1 MGDIQ
6 NTGPV
11 FLGSLTGVIREDDP
25 IGTLV
30 MTVQARDGDRGEP
43 RKIYYELVTS
53 KSPQLIEL
61 LLCAYGPVTMKLKCA
76 FYFVLKI

>member
-1 MGDIQ
+1 MKVVDVQ

-11 FLGSLTGVIREDDP
+11 FLGSLTGVIQEDDP

-30 MTVQARDGDRGEP
+30 MTVQARDGDRGQP

-53 KSPQLIEL
+53 E
-61 LLCAYGPVTMKLKCA
+61 
-76 FYFVLKI
+76 

>member
-53 KSPQLIEL
+53 KSL
-61 LLCAYGPVTMKLKCA
+61 
-76 FYFVLKI
+76 